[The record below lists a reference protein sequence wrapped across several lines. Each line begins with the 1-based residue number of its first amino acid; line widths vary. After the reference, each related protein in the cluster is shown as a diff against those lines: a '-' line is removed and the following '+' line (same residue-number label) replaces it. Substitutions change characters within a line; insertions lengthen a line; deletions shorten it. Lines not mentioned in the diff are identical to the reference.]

1 MPSPEAARLSERSRS
16 MPHRTPALADP
27 VRSAAYF
34 AALAETH
41 SLVAAASAA
50 GIGNPAVSHYR
61 RRHPEFDAQVN
72 AVLGRPL
79 DHDSSRRTFSNARQR
94 IFLDRLAESGCARDA
109 AEAAGV
115 SGSTPYGLR
124 RRDMKFAAAWAAAR
138 DEAVD
143 RAFGRLLHQSIHGFV
158 NVDVVGGIEKRSV
171 RHEAGTVLKLLDRYD
186 AKRSRQPGTG
196 RFVELTPERV
206 AAARTSI
213 LRRLN
218 DGGSLIT
225 MAEAV
230 RAAGLL
236 PATTPATAA

>member
-1 MPSPEAARLSERSRS
+1 

-27 VRSAAYF
+27 VRAAAYF
-34 AALAETH
+34 AALTETR
-41 SLVAAASAA
+41 SMVAAARAA
-50 GIGNPAVSHYR
+50 GIHHATAVAFR
-61 RRHPEFDAQVN
+61 RRNRDFAARIN
-72 AVLGRPL
+72 ALLGRPVDYDRRL
-79 DHDSSRRTFSNARQR
+79 KHIGVTSRHV
-94 IFLDRLAESGCARDA
+94 FLDKLAESGCAKTA
-109 AEAAGV
+109 ADAAGV
-115 SGSTPYGLR
+115 PPSTVYTLR
-124 RRDMKFAAAWAAAR
+124 NRDMAFAAAWAEAR
-138 DEAVD
+138 DEATD
-143 RAFGRLLHQSIHGFV
+143 RAFGRLLHQAIHGFV
-158 NVDVVGGIEKRSV
+158 NVDVVGGVEKRSV

-236 PATTPATAA
+236 PATTPAAAA